1 MAKEAE
7 KKELLPN
14 QIEVFGEVRTLQ
26 PLRGRRGRMVIPM
39 MLDMVGA
46 LLTAAQAV
54 GLDLKALMDWQ
65 AQGGAG
71 FDPVLIKTVS
81 AMLMALGRT
90 VTGEQ
95 WDRFE
100 RRVLPVLLQ
109 EPPDSDRLENEGDPV
124 EIYWAAARAIV
135 YQGKLLSQKE
145 QLTALKQLMAEADRR
160 KNSGEE
166 PTEAP

>member
-1 MAKEAE
+1 
-7 KKELLPN
+7 
-14 QIEVFGEVRTLQ
+14 
-26 PLRGRRGRMVIPM
+26 M

-124 EIYWAAARAIV
+124 EIYWASTKA
-135 YQGKLLSQKE
+135 SSC
-145 QLTALKQLMAEADRR
+145 RR
-160 KNSGEE
+160 KSS
-166 PTEAP
+166 